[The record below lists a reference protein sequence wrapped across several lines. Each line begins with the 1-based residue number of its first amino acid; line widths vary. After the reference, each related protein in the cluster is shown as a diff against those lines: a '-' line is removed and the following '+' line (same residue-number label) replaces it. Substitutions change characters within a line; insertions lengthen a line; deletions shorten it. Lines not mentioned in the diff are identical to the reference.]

1 MERREGDSVEIDDDS
16 AFCIVPVPTPT
27 IESLSNSYS
36 NYLNSGGV
44 RLRSIERQLGTYVEP
59 PTMTER
65 LVKAGSDTLRL
76 LGFKA

>member
-1 MERREGDSVEIDDDS
+1 MERREEDLVEIDDE
-16 AFCIVPVPTPT
+16 AFYVVPVPTPT

-36 NYLNSGGV
+36 NYLKGGGMQLISV
-44 RLRSIERQLGTYVEP
+44 ERQLGTYVEP